1 MHFKNSH
8 FEEEE
13 QKEFDL
19 RLIRGLWIFIKPY
32 SPIFYSAIALM
43 LFSTV
48 LGPIRPY
55 LSKIVIDNYILAGKE
70 DGFLIILFILFAT
83 LIMHSATHF
92 GANYLMKSIGQK
104 ALFDLRSK
112 IFAHILALDISFF
125 DKTPI
130 GRLVTRVTN
139 DIETISEVLSGGF
152 VMMIIDFILIVAIV
166 GFMFALNVEL
176 TLIILSV
183 LPFLFLATLIFR
195 GRLRKLFR
203 KIRLSISKINSFLN
217 EFITGI
223 FIIKLFQKEGVFLEN
238 FKKLNQENKNYW
250 LKTISYFSIFFPTVE
265 FLSSAALVSIIW
277 FTAKDILSGE
287 MTLGIFF
294 AFIQYTEMFF
304 RPIRD
309 LTEKLTSLQ
318 NALASS
324 ERIFSLL
331 DLQPIM
337 KQKENPFPFHSLNK
351 VIEFKNV
358 TFSYDGINPVIFDVS
373 FEVHKGETVAI
384 IGPTGSGKT
393 TLINLLIRFY
403 EPEKGKIL
411 IDGIDIKDY
420 DVQDLR
426 SRISIVLQDVFL
438 FSREIKDNILL
449 GNNKIT
455 EEMVISFFRKVGLPD
470 FVSIFPNGL
479 KTNIFEK
486 GLTLSA
492 GQRQLVAITRA
503 LLKNPD
509 ILILD
514 EATSNIDSYYESI
527 IENAINYIL
536 KDRTAIVISHRLS
549 TIRKANKIIVMSKG
563 RIVEIGT
570 HAELLLKDRIYS
582 KLLKIQFGNR
592 RDNSNFGKFP
602 PH

>member
-1 MHFKNSH
+1 MHFENSH
-8 FEEEE
+8 FEEKE

-19 RLIRGLWIFIKPY
+19 RLISGLWIFIKPY
-32 SPIFYSAIALM
+32 SPIFYSAIVLM

-48 LGPIRPY
+48 LAPIRPY

-70 DGFLIILFILFAT
+70 DGFLIILLILFAT

-104 ALFDLRSK
+104 ALFGLRSK

-125 DKTPI
+125 DKTSI

-152 VMMIIDFILIVAIV
+152 VMIIIDFILILAII
-166 GFMFALNVEL
+166 GFMFALNFEL

-183 LPFLFLATLIFR
+183 LPFLFFATLIFR
-195 GRLRKLFR
+195 GRLRKVFR

-223 FIIKLFQKEGVFLEN
+223 FTIKLFRKESVFLEN
-238 FKKLNQENKNYW
+238 FEKLNQENKNYW
-250 LKTISYFSIFFPTVE
+250 LKTISYFAIFFPTVE

-277 FTAKDILSGE
+277 FTAKDIISGE

-294 AFIQYTEMFF
+294 AFIQYAEMFF

-309 LTEKLTSLQ
+309 LTEKFTNLQ

-337 KQKENPFPFHSLNK
+337 KQKENPFPFYSLNK

-373 FEVHKGETVAI
+373 FEVQKGETVAI

-426 SRISIVLQDVFL
+426 SRISIVSQDVFL

-449 GNNKIT
+449 GDNKIT
-455 EEMVISFFRKVGLPD
+455 EEMVISFFRKGGLTD
-470 FVSIFPNGL
+470 FVSAFPDGL
-479 KTNIFEK
+479 KTDIFEK

-492 GQRQLVAITRA
+492 GQRQLIAIARA
-503 LLKNPD
+503 LVKNPD

-536 KDRTAIVISHRLS
+536 KDRTAIVIAHRLS
-549 TIRKANKIIVMSKG
+549 TIRKANKIIVIRKG
-563 RIVEIGT
+563 RVVEIGT
-570 HAELLLKDRIYS
+570 HTELLLKDGIYS

-592 RDNSNFGKFP
+592 KDNSNFGKLSS
-602 PH
+602 H